1 MNEMQVYGTIKLL
14 EMVIKQHLTGYVASS
29 SHLVVEGTT
38 NISFNIKNY
47 RHSFVITQS
56 FLIIVLSNSKSGLLF
71 YPKNSFKFQ
80 SSSLLIFLLSIIR
93 RPPVKNNKVFR
104 SSGVN

>member
-38 NISFNIKNY
+38 NISFNIKNVY
-47 RHSFVITQS
+47 FNTYIST
-56 FLIIVLSNSKSGLLF
+56 
-71 YPKNSFKFQ
+71 
-80 SSSLLIFLLSIIR
+80 
-93 RPPVKNNKVFR
+93 
-104 SSGVN
+104 